1 MAFTSIHELTGG
13 IAELLKSTGLFKSVV
28 VSDGTDGGH
37 LLDELEGLPAPA
49 AIVGYGGSDY
59 RDRGTTRTM
68 RALVVVV
75 DVFRRGG
82 MRRHEGVWSL
92 AEAAEALFAPV
103 LSNGAPGHRV
113 VCGVEV
119 RVASTEALAGADP
132 LAAVLLVL
140 EGEDF
145 I

>member
-37 LLDELEGLPAPA
+37 LLAELEGLPAPA

-59 RDRGTTRTM
+59 RERGTCRTM
-68 RALVVVV
+68 RPLVVVV

-92 AEAAEALFAPV
+92 AEAAEALFAPD
-103 LSNGAPGHRV
+103 LANGAPGHRT
-113 VCGVEV
+113 
-119 RVASTEALAGADP
+119 VAGCETRLDTVEALAGADP
-132 LAAVLLVL
+132 LAAVLLTL
-140 EGEDF
+140 EAEDF

>member
-1 MAFTSIHELTGG
+1 MFTPIHDLTAE
-13 IAELLKSTGLFKSVV
+13 IAALLKGTGLFRSVV

-49 AIVGYGGSDY
+49 AIVGFGGSDY
-59 RDRGTTRTM
+59 RERGTCRTM
-68 RALVVVV
+68 RPIVVVV

-92 AEAAEALFAPV
+92 AEAAEALFTPA
-103 LSNGAPGHRV
+103 LEDGAPGHRK
-113 VCGVEV
+113 
-119 RVASTEALAGADP
+119 VAGCETRLAGTEALAGADP
-132 LAAVLLVL
+132 LAAVLLTL
-140 EGEDF
+140 EAEDF

>member
-1 MAFTSIHELTGG
+1 MPFTSIHALTAG
-13 IAELLKSTGLFKSVV
+13 IAELLKGTGLFKSVV
-28 VSDGTDGGH
+28 ISDGTDGGH
-37 LLDELEGLPAPA
+37 LLDELEGLAVPSAV
-49 AIVGYGGSDY
+49 VGYGGSDY

-68 RALVVVV
+68 RALVVVT

-92 AEAAEALFAPV
+92 AEAAEALFTPELA
-103 LSNGAPGHRV
+103 NGAPGHRV
-113 VCGVEV
+113 LSGVEV
-119 RVASTEALAGADP
+119 RVASTEALSGAGP

-140 EGEDF
+140 EAEDY